1 MTDIRVPGLTGTPTT
16 YPSSYLGYPPSE
28 QDLRDAGIYNLT
40 DTRPLMIASCY
51 HDPTLTPALGTLN
64 CQGVAQSV
72 KGNTITPVSYSI
84 TVDDFPDTF
93 KQSGYGTTDF
103 PDWHAPGDPSQH
115 TLPPGLPVTIVFP
128 GTDPTWIPGP
138 TTDGIWV
145 SKKESAGK
153 LSAPNVPDTNAAGWF
168 AGGKISFASGYMA
181 SGDLLEVFNGQ
192 SYFYG
197 SPCRAFRNR
206 TATDFTG
213 IASDHPGNNA
223 VNALGTYTYSG
234 SNSATLTVWPEPP
247 FPPKVGDTIYFYRT
261 PFYARGAFDQPQSR
275 VITAYSGGVATFGE
289 YLPPTGDDRL
299 FIPGNNAPLF
309 PGPSTPSVPWSEA
322 PMQWSGWFIDYEYPK
337 IQLVDRMLFGG
348 NLAGRLINGTSNYL
362 LFANMPTYYETGMY
376 SGMTFN
382 LLDEDGNI
390 TQSRTIAA
398 SGPKDIYDKLGFLFT
413 NYWDPVPA
421 TNTRFEVIWSGP
433 VSKAYYLAIRD
444 FYNTGGFLVDANV
457 PYLMGSPR
465 FTLHVQCISRTIKQV
480 SVATDTGGTTGE
492 NHDLPVSL
500 TKETHQITVGL
511 TYSVYSGGWHQ
522 YEASCYWGAEYPSS
536 VWIEANGLDGLT
548 LPLVWQPYAPGAW
561 EHDMP
566 KSHAPCPDWTGT
578 TVTVR
583 RVNVPYR

>member
-1 MTDIRVPGLTGTPTT
+1 MTDIRVPGLTGTPVNFPTG
-16 YPSSYLGYPPSE
+16 PSANRPYA
-28 QDLRDAGIYNLT
+28 QDLQDAGIYNLA
-40 DTRPLMIASCY
+40 DTSPLMIASCY
-51 HDPTLTPALGTLN
+51 HDPTLTPSLGTLN

-93 KQSGYGTTDF
+93 KQSGYGATDF

-115 TLPPGLPVTIVFP
+115 TLPPGFPVTIVFP
-128 GTDPTWIPGP
+128 GKDPYLPNGLSFPGITDIEVAEKL
-138 TTDGIWV
+138 TTPDV
-145 SKKESAGK
+145 
-153 LSAPNVPDTNAAGWF
+153 PNTNAAGWTT
-168 AGGKISFASGYMA
+168 
-181 SGDLLEVFNGQ
+181 GDLLAQWNGQ
-192 SYFYG
+192 SWFYG
-197 SPCRAFRNR
+197 SVCRTIGNR
-206 TATDFTG
+206 FIYDGLLPRPAG
-213 IASDHPGNNA
+213 EPAGPNA
-223 VNALGTYTYSG
+223 VNALGTYAYTPGANY
-234 SNSATLTVWPEPP
+234 ATLTVWPEPP

-289 YLPPTGDDRL
+289 YLPRPGLADL
-299 FIPGNNAPLF
+299 YIPGNNAPLF
-309 PGPSTPSVPWSEA
+309 PSPSLPPE
-322 PMQWSGWFIDYEYPK
+322 QWSGWYIDYEYPK
-337 IQLVDRMLFGG
+337 IQLVDRILFGG
-348 NLAGRLINGTSNYL
+348 NLTGRLIGDASNYL
-362 LFANMPTYYETGMY
+362 LFANMPSYYETGMY

-390 TQSRTIAA
+390 TQSRTITS
-398 SGPKDIYDKLGFLFT
+398 SGPKDIYDKLGFLFA
-413 NYWDPVPA
+413 NVWDPVPA

-433 VSKAYYLAIRD
+433 VSKAYYLASAIL
-444 FYNTGGFLVDANV
+444 FGGTIYETVA
-457 PYLMGSPR
+457 PYLMVSPR

-480 SVATDTGGTTGE
+480 EATTDTGGTAGE
-492 NHDLPVSL
+492 NQDLPTTL

-511 TYSVYSGGWHQ
+511 NYRVYAGSNNNIH
-522 YEASCYWGAEYPSS
+522 YEASVYWGAEYPSS

-561 EHDMP
+561 EHEPP